1 MASITSQNTIGGGSS
16 SSSSNNMEV
25 ENDNNNDN
33 NNSSVVD
40 EDQQH
45 VKDEYNIWKKNVPF
59 LYDYMLS
66 HALEWPS
73 LTCQWLPDTFD
84 EETDSTITR
93 QLLLGSHV
101 AEGKGDNELL
111 ISTVTLPK
119 NGTDWQDIK
128 EDAGDEEKGIAGG
141 RLKIVKRFKHDGEV
155 NRVRFNYGK
164 KNLAATKSPSGKV
177 YIYDVSK
184 PDGSS
189 HVCVCNGHTQEGFGI
204 AWSPTGNQDQL
215 VSAGN
220 DGLVCLWKISGN
232 AKNVQPLGVF
242 QGHDGRVVEDVSWN
256 CENPHQFVSVGDD
269 QSIVFWDTRERTES
283 HKINAAHDSPINCVD
298 FHPKQASLLLTGA
311 SDGSYRLWDT
321 RVLSATRR
329 KWIHSMPKIHK
340 EDVLSLQ
347 WNPDYSPGF
356 ATTSGD
362 RRVIMYDL
370 SRIGEEQ
377 PEEDAKDGPPEMLF
391 LHSGHT
397 ANVNDISFRKGDGWL
412 CATVSDDNIVQ
423 VWEMGRKL
431 YEMEALTSALR
442 PEQTTATSDGNNSS
456 SSSSSSNNAAK
467 S

>member
-1 MASITSQNTIGGGSS
+1 MATIANEASS
-16 SSSSNNMEV
+16 SSSSNT
-25 ENDNNNDN
+25 N
-33 NNSSVVD
+33 NNSKNIDQMSVDQDDSLGNPNKAVD
-40 EDQQH
+40 EEQQT
-45 VKDEYNIWKKNVPF
+45 VKDEYNVWKKNVPY

-84 EETDSTITR
+84 EVTDTTVTR

-101 AEGKGDNELL
+101 AEGKGDNQLL
-111 ISTVTLPK
+111 VSAVTLPK
-119 NGTDWQDIK
+119 DGTDWQDIK
-128 EDAGDEEKGIAGG
+128 DDKKNEDEDDSAAG
-141 RLKIVKRFKHDGEV
+141 RLKIIKRFKHDGEV

-164 KNLAATKSPSGKV
+164 SNLAATKSPSGKV

-184 PDGSS
+184 PDGAS

-204 AWSPTGNQDQL
+204 AWSPTGNHDQL

-220 DGLVCLWKISGN
+220 DGIVCLWKVSGN
-232 AKNVQPLGVF
+232 AKSIQPLGIF
-242 QGHDGRVVEDVSWN
+242 NGHDGRVVEDVSWN
-256 CENPHQFVSVGDD
+256 HGNPHQFVSVGDD
-269 QSIVFWDTRERTES
+269 KSIVFWDTRERSES
-283 HKINAAHDSPINCVD
+283 NAIRDAHYSPINCVD
-298 FHPKQASLLLTGA
+298 FHPTQTSLLLTGS

-329 KWIHSMPKIHK
+329 KWIHSMPRIHGD
-340 EDVLSLQ
+340 DVLSLQ
-347 WNPDYSPGF
+347 WNPDFSPGF

-377 PEEDAKDGPPEMLF
+377 NEEDSSDGPPEMLF

-397 ANVNDISFRKGDGWL
+397 AKVEDLSFRKGDGWL

-423 VWEMGRKL
+423 VWEMSRKL
-431 YEMEALTSALR
+431 YETEGLKDIPDESR
-442 PEQTTATSDGNNSS
+442 NNNGDSNSS
-456 SSSSSSNNAAK
+456 SSNADK